1 MMKFLAAAFVL
12 SACLGSADAGEP
24 YNTIVSTQILSVE
37 QIYRPV
43 VYRDPLVQS
52 TVYGDAKSKAAPEA
66 NAVEIAKSTFT
77 VYDLELTGL
86 MEDSKGKQ
94 AMLTDSKTGT
104 VFILKAGRLFDGK
117 KNTVKGITGIIR
129 GKQVVLMTED
139 KKVVP
144 LNFQEQEKD

>member
-12 SACLGSADAGEP
+12 SACLGSAEAGEP
-24 YNTIVSTQILSVE
+24 YNTIVSTQVLRVE

-94 AMLTDSKTGT
+94 AMLI
-104 VFILKAGRLFDGK
+104 FILKAGRLFDGK

-144 LNFQEQEKD
+144 LNFQEQEIP